1 MRAFQFRLQTLQR
14 IREQL
19 RDAAQRQLAEAEQR
33 RTELQQCEQD
43 VRGELQGLETH
54 MRKAISKPAVDVDRV
69 MDGHRHQISLQ
80 ARLAE
85 LDQAIAKANEE
96 VAQCRHKLV
105 EADRDVKVLEK
116 LHERQLEAHTKQLAA
131 HEAKLLD
138 EAAAIRASRQAKTA

>member
-1 MRAFQFRLQTLQR
+1 
-14 IREQL
+14 
-19 RDAAQRQLAEAEQR
+19 
-33 RTELQQCEQD
+33 
-43 VRGELQGLETH
+43 

-105 EADRDVKVLEK
+105 EA
-116 LHERQLEAHTKQLAA
+116 
-131 HEAKLLD
+131 KLLD
-138 EAAAIRASRQAKTA
+138 EAAAIRAGRQAKTA